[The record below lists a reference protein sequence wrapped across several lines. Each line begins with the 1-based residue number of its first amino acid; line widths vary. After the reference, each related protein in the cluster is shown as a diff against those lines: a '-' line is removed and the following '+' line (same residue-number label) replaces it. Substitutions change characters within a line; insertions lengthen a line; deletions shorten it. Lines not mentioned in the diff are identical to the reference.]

1 MVHTLGQMEENI
13 EVTGKME
20 NNMVKVTINKPM
32 ALKEKVSGTMER
44 GYNGLMNEIKES
56 QY

>member
-1 MVHTLGQMEENI
+1 MVHTLGQMEGNI

-32 ALKEKVSGTMER
+32 ALKEKESGTMEK
-44 GYNGLMNEIKES
+44 GYNGSMNEIKES